1 MGKVIVAK
9 GKAFWLLLS
18 IFLLC
23 VFQHFSISEFP
34 PTHLCERRNKLSGN
48 NFFMFIFCLYLP
60 PIFCAVLPFYEFVV
74 RLVCQARFIVGL
86 K

>member
-34 PTHLCERRNKLSGN
+34 PAHLCEGWAAGQMGFWWGWLEHGLEGTFR
-48 NFFMFIFCLYLP
+48 Y
-60 PIFCAVLPFYEFVV
+60 
-74 RLVCQARFIVGL
+74 RFSVIL
-86 K
+86 LLCC